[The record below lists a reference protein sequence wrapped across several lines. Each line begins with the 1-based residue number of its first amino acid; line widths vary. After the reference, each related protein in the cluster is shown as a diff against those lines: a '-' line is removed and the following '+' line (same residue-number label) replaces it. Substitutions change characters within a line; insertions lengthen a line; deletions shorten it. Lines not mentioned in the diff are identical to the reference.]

1 MTTVTKTLRICNRL
15 GLHAR
20 AAALFVKTA
29 SRFQS
34 EISVGHGK
42 KTVNGKS
49 IMGLLMLA
57 AGQGTR
63 IIVEISG
70 PDADQAMQKIAKL
83 VEAGF
88 NEK

>member
-1 MTTVTKTLRICNRL
+1 MTTVTRTLKICNRL

-20 AAALFVKTA
+20 AAALFVKAA

-34 EISVGHGK
+34 EVTVGRGK

-57 AGQGTR
+57 AGEGTK

>member
-1 MTTVTKTLRICNRL
+1 MTTVTKSLKICNRL

-34 EISVGHGK
+34 EVSVGRGK
-42 KTVNGKS
+42 KMVNGKS

-57 AGQGTR
+57 AGCGTK

-70 PDADQAMQKIAKL
+70 PDADQAMQKIEKL